1 MCLHVSVSNHL
12 LSHSPLSF
20 LLMYYPSF
28 HFQWYFLST
37 MLQNRVNARIWK
49 GVSSPLYTTCEERR
63 KSSVLITDNQVKVFA
78 FILQAQPV
86 VNRNRSVERMI
97 IKGTKNR
104 LKGKTSRDC
113 KGETEWSNYQRA
125 VSLSS
130 VCLFPPSR
138 CAPMPNWKCS
148 AGNEPVYRLIIT
160 IFSISTRY
168 CGHPWWELQRGE

>member
-1 MCLHVSVSNHL
+1 
-12 LSHSPLSF
+12 
-20 LLMYYPSF
+20 
-28 HFQWYFLST
+28 
-37 MLQNRVNARIWK
+37 MLQNRVSARIWK
-49 GVSSPLYTTCEERR
+49 GVSPPLYTSCEERR

-78 FILQAQPV
+78 FILRAQPV

-113 KGETEWSNYQRA
+113 KGETEWSSYQWA

-130 VCLFPPSR
+130 VCLLPPSQR
-138 CAPMPNWKCS
+138 APVPNWKCS

-160 IFSISTRY
+160 IFSIGTRC
-168 CGHPWWELQRGE
+168 CGHPRRELRRGEKKKTWNKTTECYEREHIIVMNLHILM